1 MTHGSVPAKHTNREN
16 TVALEK
22 KLAKRKR
29 IVELQKNESSSLEHL
44 IDLVRCISKGKT
56 PPASFTARQVPD
68 MSKVTRFKTPR
79 CEWIQWETLGTLG
92 EYTFEMTYLMMGT
105 MVVISKGDKDILAV
119 SDDTHQRPN
128 TGVGHQVRLMCE
140 EEDLLN
146 ILSAFSEERSKEFEK
161 SSDSKANEAYCRS
174 LSTELTSFLDGLA

>member
-1 MTHGSVPAKHTNREN
+1 MTHGSVSAKHTNRET

-22 KLAKRKR
+22 ILAKRKR
-29 IVELQKNESSSLEHL
+29 IVELQKKENSSLEHL

-56 PPASFTARQVPD
+56 PPASFAARQVPD

-79 CEWIQWETLGTLG
+79 CEWIQWETLGDLG

-105 MVVISKGDKDILAV
+105 MVVISKDGKDILAV

-128 TGVGHQVRLMCE
+128 TGVGHQVRLMCN

-146 ILSAFSEERSKEFEK
+146 ILSALNRERTKELEK
-161 SSDSKANEAYCRS
+161 PSDIKANEAYCRS
-174 LSTELTSFLDGLA
+174 LSAELTSFLDGLA